1 MKYMRWAV
9 VGSILAAG
17 AGVAVAAAPSAIDA
31 IKARQAGFKEIAG
44 DFKAISD
51 ELKTGS
57 PDWNS
62 VRTSAHD
69 LSTRAPGQAR
79 LFVRGSGPEAGV
91 RTRALPAIWADAPGF
106 ARANAEFVRAAAAF
120 DAAGQ
125 RGDLAGLVSAR
136 AALGATCKGCHEK
149 YRASDD

>member
-1 MKYMRWAV
+1 MRYLHWAV
-9 VGSILAAG
+9 VGSILVAG
-17 AGVAVAAAPSAIDA
+17 AGIGVAATPAAIAA

-51 ELKTGS
+51 EIKTGS
-57 PDWNS
+57 PDWSS
-62 VRTSAHD
+62 VRRSAHD
-69 LSTRAPGQAR
+69 LSTRAPGQVR
-79 LFVRGSGPEAGV
+79 LFVRGSGQEAGM
-91 RTRALPAIWADAPGF
+91 RTRALPAIWSDATGF
-106 ARANAEFVRAAAAF
+106 ARANADFVRAAAVF
-120 DAAGQ
+120 DAAAQ